1 MESVMSSFHN
11 HDERSNMERHP
22 HCLFT
27 ALAGIALAMA
37 AVQSQGA
44 QPETGVPHLSR
55 QGMATQL
62 IVDGKPF
69 LALAGELSNSSASSP
84 AYMKPIWPRLVATRF
99 NTVLA
104 TVSWELIEPEEG
116 RFDFAL
122 VDDLLRDAREN
133 NMRLVLLWFG
143 SWKNGK
149 STYQP
154 LWIKTN
160 QAKYPLVQNQEGH
173 GLPTLSTFSEA
184 NREADARAFA
194 ALMRHLRLV
203 DGSKHTVIMMQVENE
218 VGVLDTPRDYCPAAN
233 QAFNG
238 PVPKDL
244 MDYLQAHKLELAQ
257 APQLLDAWQRAGF
270 KTSGTWEEVFGKS
283 TVNKQDWHAFS
294 YLTEEIFMAWNYARY
309 VGRVAAAG
317 KAEYD
322 IPMYVNTWIKQQNSG
337 WPGAYPS
344 GGAQPQ
350 VIMIWQAG
358 APAIDIRSPDIY
370 APNFTEWCNWYTQ
383 PGNPLFIPESGGDAR
398 GAAHALWAFGH
409 LDAIGY
415 SPFGVDRSTG
425 ADSALGRAYDVMSQV
440 APLILEHQ
448 GNGTM
453 NAVLLDGSAA
463 SQTIRLGNYNLQAR
477 LSSSRNSTAAAAQPD
492 RVAALFICTGPD
504 DYVIVAQNVNI
515 YFTAA
520 TNPSDSVGLATVE
533 EGVYADGKWIPGR
546 RLNGDETPE
555 WKALKF
561 RGETY
566 TIQHVKLYRYH

>member
-1 MESVMSSFHN
+1 MTLRPNFLAAGFVGLMLAS
-11 HDERSNMERHP
+11 
-22 HCLFT
+22 T
-27 ALAGIALAMA
+27 AA
-37 AVQSQGA
+37 QA
-44 QPETGVPHLSR
+44 QPVDTAPHLEKH
-55 QGMATQL
+55 GTATQL

-84 AYMKPIWPRLVATRF
+84 AYMKPIWPRLVATHF

-104 TVSWELIEPEEG
+104 TVSWELIEADEG

-122 VDDLLRDAREN
+122 VDDLLKDAREN

-154 LWIKTN
+154 LWVKLN
-160 QAKYPLVQNQEGH
+160 QAKYPLVQNEEGH

-194 ALMRHLRLV
+194 ALMRHLREV
-203 DGSKHTVIMMQVENE
+203 DGTKHTVIMMQVENE
-218 VGVLDTPRDYCPAAN
+218 VGVLDTPRDFCPAAN

-238 PVPKDL
+238 PVPKEL
-244 MDYLQAHKLELAQ
+244 IDYLQAHKEKLV
-257 APQLLDAWQRAGF
+257 PQLHDVWERAGF

-283 TVNKQDWHAFS
+283 TVHKQDWHAFS

-317 KAEYD
+317 KAEYN
-322 IPMYVNTWIKQQNSG
+322 IPMYVNTWIKQQG
-337 WPGAYPS
+337 TRWPGEYPS

-350 VIMIWQAG
+350 VLDVWHAG
-358 APAIDIRSPDIY
+358 APAIDVLSPDIY
-370 APNFTEWCNWYTQ
+370 APNFSDWCGWYTQ
-383 PGNPLFIPESGGDAR
+383 AGNPLFVPESSGGAS
-398 GAAHALWAFGH
+398 GAAHALWAFGKH
-409 LDAIGY
+409 DAIGY

-425 ADSALGRAYDVMSQV
+425 ADTALGRAYDVMSQV

-453 NAVLLDGSAA
+453 NAVLLESGSA
-463 SQTIRLGNYNLQAR
+463 SQTVRLGNYNLQTR
-477 LSSSRNSTAAAAQPD
+477 LSSSRGSAATTAAQPD

-504 DYVIVAQNVNI
+504 DYVIVARSMNI

-520 TNPSDSVGLATVE
+520 TNPTDSVGLATVE

-555 WKALKF
+555 WKALSF
-561 RGETY
+561 RGDGY
-566 TIQHVKLYRYH
+566 AIQHVKLYRYH